1 MVASA
6 LAPSSGR
13 VCFAY
18 VLCTAFAASIVLV
31 LGDSRAHKTRR
42 LGRAH
47 QEVLDESRR
56 GFLGVIVTD
65 NRIVEIA
72 NLDVNLWVE
81 KSIYIF

>member
-18 VLCTAFAASIVLV
+18 VLCTAVAASIVLVLV

-47 QEVLDESRR
+47 QEILDESRR
-56 GFLGVIVTD
+56 GFLGVTD

-72 NLDVNLWVE
+72 DLDVNLWVE